1 MMSPRTQLKGEW
13 MSFATN
19 LIAIDAYPTRA
30 RGHFRSYFRAFSAFS
45 LVAFAVALTGCASLP
60 DKPVRAAVYDF
71 GPGAIVAQPANRMAP
86 LPAMALAEI
95 EASPALDST
104 AVLYRLAYADA
115 QQLRPYAQARWSM
128 TPAQLVRQRLREHL
142 SQRRAVINPG
152 EGVVVASDAPSVAP
166 LTLRIELEEFSQLF
180 ESADKSVGLLRLR
193 ATVVQATAQGDKL
206 VAQRSVVIQRPGPSA
221 DAPGG
226 VRALTAATDA
236 AIAELDTWLQQL

>member
-1 MMSPRTQLKGEW
+1 MMPPRTLLKGEW
-13 MSFATN
+13 MLFATN
-19 LIAIDAYPTRA
+19 LIAIDVYPTRA
-30 RGHFRSYFRAFSAFS
+30 RGHFCSYFRVFSAFS
-45 LVAFAVALTGCASLP
+45 LVVFAVALTGCASLP

-86 LPAMALAEI
+86 LPAIALAEI

-152 EGVVVASDAPSVAP
+152 EGVVVATGAPSVAP

-206 VAQRSVVIQRPGPSA
+206 VAQCSVVIQRPGPSA

>member
-1 MMSPRTQLKGEW
+1 MMSPRIQQTGER
-13 MSFATN
+13 MPFATN
-19 LIAIDAYPTRA
+19 LIAVHACPERA
-30 RGHFRSYFRAFSAFS
+30 RSLFSPCFRVFSAFFLLAS
-45 LVAFAVALTGCASLP
+45 AVALTGCASLP

-71 GPGAIVAQPANRMAP
+71 GPGAIAAQPANRMAP

-104 AVLYRLAYADA
+104 AVLYRLTYADA

-152 EGVVVASDAPSVAP
+152 EGVVVATGAPSVAP

-236 AIAELDTWLQQL
+236 AIAELDTWLQKL

>member
-1 MMSPRTQLKGEW
+1 M
-13 MSFATN
+13 
-19 LIAIDAYPTRA
+19 
-30 RGHFRSYFRAFSAFS
+30 
-45 LVAFAVALTGCASLP
+45 
-60 DKPVRAAVYDF
+60 
-71 GPGAIVAQPANRMAP
+71 PGAIVAQPANRMAP
-86 LPAMALAEI
+86 LPAIALAEI

-152 EGVVVASDAPSVAP
+152 EGVVVATGAPSVAP

-206 VAQRSVVIQRPGPSA
+206 VAQRNVVIQRPGTSA

-236 AIAELDTWLQQL
+236 AIAELDTWLQKL

>member
-1 MMSPRTQLKGEW
+1 MMSPRIQQTGEW
-13 MSFATN
+13 MSFATD
-19 LIAIDAYPTRA
+19 LIATHAYPARA
-30 RGHFRSYFRAFSAFS
+30 RGLFNPCFRWVSAFS
-45 LVAFAVALTGCASLP
+45 LLVFAVAVAGCASLP

-71 GPGAIVAQPANRMAP
+71 GPGTIVAQPANRMAP

-142 SQRRAVINPG
+142 SQRRAVINTG
-152 EGVVVASDAPSVAP
+152 EGVVVAAGAPSVAP

-180 ESADKSVGLLRLR
+180 EAADKSVGLLRLR
-193 ATVVQATAQGDKL
+193 ATVVRATAQGDKL
-206 VAQRSVVIQRPGPSA
+206 VAQRSVVVQRPSPSA
-221 DAPGG
+221 DASGG